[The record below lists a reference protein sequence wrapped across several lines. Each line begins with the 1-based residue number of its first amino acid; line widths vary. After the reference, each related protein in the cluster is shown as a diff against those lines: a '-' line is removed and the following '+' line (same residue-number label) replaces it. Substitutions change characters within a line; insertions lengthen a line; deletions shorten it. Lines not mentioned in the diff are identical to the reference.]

1 MERTRGT
8 GPGGPPRELGS
19 AASAREIDRES
30 DRDLAREIDREIAAW
45 RAEPRARLR
54 RGIAV
59 ASALLSIAWFAGSR
73 FEWIDAWY
81 RGEID
86 LAGRPRYAPAFPIDP
101 EALARIDLER
111 VHARSIP
118 TWIERISD
126 ADTPAGRRR
135 AELAWLELR
144 AELEPDRN
152 LLAIWE
158 ELHELLTLAPL
169 PHARRIDW
177 LLWAHDAYVERV
189 GAPYRLEA
197 SMHVR
202 GRRARFVTLSY
213 RVLADARTADGAR
226 VRVLRRIDRSRVV
239 EGWLGHTSREDDGA
253 MVVADRVLHF
263 AVRHVWPA
271 LHPALDQRR
280 PAAERAL
287 LPWVRDEAEAA
298 LPPEHLAILAET
310 AADQQVLIEIASAIR
325 SRHACGS
332 RFQVFDLPYKGLSVS
347 SHQALRRA
355 LWASRWSRCPDVTVE
370 EAAMLVGASERLRTT
385 EGLDAA
391 LESMLGWVARSVA
404 YHEVRHVVDG
414 PSADVECP
422 GCDALA
428 TRTVRAELSAYLAA
442 MATPGVGYLAT
453 LHGCATPAQTRGDHA
468 QAIDIAVRAVV
479 PGGCGEDPGLGLYAR
494 ARAAARRRSP
504 GSRAPR
510 RRPAQA
516 ASPAG
521 MRKRR

>member
-1 MERTRGT
+1 MRTGGT
-8 GPGGPPRELGS
+8 GPGGPPRELE
-19 AASAREIDRES
+19 RELDREL
-30 DRDLAREIDREIAAW
+30 DREIDREIAAW
-45 RAEPRARLR
+45 REEPRARLR
-54 RGIAV
+54 RSLAIASV
-59 ASALLSIAWFAGSR
+59 LLSLVCLTGSR

-81 RGEID
+81 RGEVD
-86 LAGRPRYAPAFPIDP
+86 LAGRPRFEPTFPIDP
-101 EALARIDLER
+101 DALARIDLER

-118 TWIERISD
+118 TWIERLGE
-126 ADTPAGRRR
+126 ADTPAERRH

-144 AELEPDRN
+144 AELAPDRN
-152 LLAIWE
+152 LAAIWE
-158 ELHELLTLAPL
+158 ELHELLTVAPL
-169 PHARRIDW
+169 AHARRIDW

-202 GRRARFVTLSY
+202 RRRAQVVTLSY
-213 RVLADARTADGAR
+213 RVLADARTSAGAR

-271 LHPALDQRR
+271 LDAALDQRR

-287 LPWVRDEAEAA
+287 LPWVREEAEDA
-298 LPPEHLAILAET
+298 LPAEHLALLAET
-310 AADQQVLIEIASAIR
+310 AADEQALIEIASAIR
-325 SRHACGS
+325 SRHSCGS
-332 RFQVFDLPYKGLSVS
+332 RFEVFDLPYKGLSVS

-355 LWASRWSRCPDVTVE
+355 LWASRWSRCPDITVD

-385 EGLDAA
+385 EGLDPA

-404 YHEVRHVVDG
+404 QHEVRHVVDG
-414 PSADVECP
+414 PTADVACP

-428 TRTVRAELSAYLAA
+428 SGTVRAELSAYLAA
-442 MATPGVGYLAT
+442 MGTPGVGYLAT
-453 LHGCATPAQTRGDHA
+453 LHACATPYQTRGDHA
-468 QAIDIAVRAVV
+468 RAIELAVDAVV

-494 ARAAARRRSP
+494 ARAAERRYFGERDPIALPTIFP
-504 GSRAPR
+504 GPLAFFPR
-510 RRPAQA
+510 PQPAVA
-516 ASPAG
+516 EH
-521 MRKRR
+521 